1 MTATESV
8 NAVEVW
14 YVDADEPVRAFVL
27 GHAENAYD
35 RERGFVDVR
44 RPGYTGGT
52 NPERLY
58 PTAGEANL
66 AALANVRE
74 ALAAARA
81 ELRRLSHRELALEA
95 LTRAEPRCAG
105 DVDREF
111 AALPPNAVSGRA
123 ITAAAEE
130 AFGCRV
136 CCETCW
142 EKEHKPD
149 TREYLC
155 RPMFLCPTCG
165 NKRCPKSTN
174 HDLDCSGSND
184 VGQAGSSWE
193 NVKPWPKPIAAPV
206 IVDDDEGPDEDATP
220 IEHERGEPVAGIPRR
235 PALDHLEPRDIADRR
250 VEHGER
256 GEDSFQANAKQA
268 AVLDMIERGYRS

>member
-1 MTATESV
+1 MNATEAV

-74 ALAAARA
+74 SLAATRM

-111 AALPPNAVSGRA
+111 AAVVR
-123 ITAAAEE
+123 
-130 AFGCRV
+130 
-136 CCETCW
+136 
-142 EKEHKPD
+142 
-149 TREYLC
+149 
-155 RPMFLCPTCG
+155 
-165 NKRCPKSTN
+165 
-174 HDLDCSGSND
+174 
-184 VGQAGSSWE
+184 
-193 NVKPWPKPIAAPV
+193 
-206 IVDDDEGPDEDATP
+206 DDDADDGEEIDTHEHGEPVGFVLTDEFRRAADIEAATP
-220 IEHERGEPVAGIPRR
+220 ITAGDPWFGPRPGGFAETTAAVPITHPMDLGSPAAGTHRPPPFEDCSMCSPRGQPVPSASGPPDYQSSVPRR
-235 PALDHLEPRDIADRR
+235 PATDHLEPRGIADRR

-256 GEDSFQANAKQA
+256 GETAEQARA
-268 AVLDMIERGYRS
+268 

>member
-1 MTATESV
+1 MTATEAV

-66 AALANVRE
+66 AALSNVRE
-74 ALAAARA
+74 ALAASRT

-111 AALPPNAVSGRA
+111 AAVPHATFDPTNPP
-123 ITAAAEE
+123 
-130 AFGCRV
+130 
-136 CCETCW
+136 
-142 EKEHKPD
+142 
-149 TREYLC
+149 
-155 RPMFLCPTCG
+155 
-165 NKRCPKSTN
+165 
-174 HDLDCSGSND
+174 
-184 VGQAGSSWE
+184 
-193 NVKPWPKPIAAPV
+193 PV
-206 IVDDDEGPDEDATP
+206 FDPDELDEPCDGNRGAEGCDPRVP
-220 IEHERGEPVAGIPRR
+220 IGNWGGKP
-235 PALDHLEPRDIADRR
+235 
-250 VEHGER
+250 
-256 GEDSFQANAKQA
+256 
-268 AVLDMIERGYRS
+268 